1 MRRRLFLKSMLG
13 FWATFI
19 LIFESLWVV
28 LLVYGQETPC
38 ERIYEQRAAP
48 AQLQAAVVALQ
59 YGGPAALEKM
69 MAALP
74 EVDQTLFSAI
84 PQDRAAAAQG
94 HLDGEYQL
102 AQAVAP
108 DGTLYQ
114 VRRLTPNVIFPMG
127 IDRRPFVVPLEVL
140 LCGLLG
146 GLGFSAAF
154 AWYLTRPIRT
164 FRKGFARLALGELHV
179 RLQPEMGARRDEL
192 ADLAM
197 DFDAM
202 AERIEKLVAAR
213 DQLLHDVSHELRS
226 PLARLQVAVGLARQ
240 DPKNLKVTLD
250 RVELESR
257 RLDAMVE
264 ELLTLSRAES
274 GVSQQCDYVNL
285 SCLIDMIVADARFEA
300 EPSGVQVESETDVG
314 VDARRFLVK
323 GRPQLLRR
331 ALENIVRNALQVSKA
346 GQFVKVAV
354 SLDQTADRFEVR
366 IADEGPGLPEEAL
379 SSIFEPF
386 VRGPKSVKDE
396 GFGLGLAIA
405 RRLVLAHG
413 GAIEAQNRAGGGLLV
428 VVTLPVGLKRE
439 AREDDSPRRLSERLG
454 LCPGD

>member
-1 MRRRLFLKSMLG
+1 MIPFEVMTLG
-13 FWATFI
+13 FLGS
-19 LIFESLWVV
+19 LIFS
-28 LLVYGQETPC
+28 T
-38 ERIYEQRAAP
+38 
-48 AQLQAAVVALQ
+48 AL
-59 YGGPAALEKM
+59 
-69 MAALP
+69 
-74 EVDQTLFSAI
+74 
-84 PQDRAAAAQG
+84 
-94 HLDGEYQL
+94 
-102 AQAVAP
+102 
-108 DGTLYQ
+108 
-114 VRRLTPNVIFPMG
+114 
-127 IDRRPFVVPLEVL
+127 
-140 LCGLLG
+140 
-146 GLGFSAAF
+146 
-154 AWYLTRPIRT
+154 AWYLTRPIQS
-164 FRKGFARLALGELHV
+164 FRKGFARLALGELDV
-179 RLQPEMGARRDEL
+179 RLQPAMGARRDEI
-192 ADLAM
+192 ADLAK

-300 EPSGVQVESETDVG
+300 EPSGVQVESEMDIG

-346 GQFVKVAV
+346 GQLVKVAV
-354 SLDQTADRFEVR
+354 SLDQAADHFDVR
-366 IADEGPGLPEEAL
+366 ITDEGPGLPEEAL
-379 SSIFEPF
+379 SSVFEPF
-386 VRGPKSVKDE
+386 VRGPESVKNK

-413 GAIEAQNRAGGGLLV
+413 GAIEAHNRTSGGLLV
-428 VVTLPVGLKRE
+428 VVRLPVGPKRE
-439 AREDDSPRRLSERLG
+439 AKEDKSLRRLPERLG